1 MFLSPQKQLGDRL
14 LKGGFSSGSKV
25 PYSDVNLMTETGHS
39 PRWSPYS
46 SLSEVTTIQLEFKDL
61 SKATGNNVYAVSFN
75 IINSSLLLPISTFHF
90 LSLTIQIQLSRV
102 CQKPHFFFFSTQKKE
117 KLRI

>member
-1 MFLSPQKQLGDRL
+1 MFLPPQKQLGDRL

-39 PRWSPYS
+39 PQWSPYS

-61 SKATGNNVYAVSFN
+61 SKSTGNNVYAVSSN
-75 IINSSLLLPISTFHF
+75 SINSFLLLPISTFHF
-90 LSLTIQIQLSRV
+90 LCLAIRNMTSDLNQI
-102 CQKPHFFFFSTQKKE
+102 
-117 KLRI
+117 